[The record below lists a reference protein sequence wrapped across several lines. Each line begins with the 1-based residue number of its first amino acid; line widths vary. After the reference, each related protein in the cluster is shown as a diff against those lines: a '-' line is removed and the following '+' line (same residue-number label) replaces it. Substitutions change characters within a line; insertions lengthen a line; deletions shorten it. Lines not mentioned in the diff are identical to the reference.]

1 MKILDCDIMFCK
13 NNTDDYHCC
22 VQWMESPLTA
32 DNDKE
37 VPRFKRYHHISK
49 SKLRSIFNH
58 LRQSEALQEI
68 KVSRYEYGR
77 FKMKKVRYV
86 YVLG

>member
-13 NNTDDYHCC
+13 NKADDYHCC
-22 VQWMESPLTA
+22 VQWSESPLTA
-32 DNDKE
+32 YDDGE
-37 VPRFKRYHHISK
+37 IPSFKRHHNISK

-68 KVSRYEYGR
+68 KVSRYKYGGL
-77 FKMKKVRYV
+77 KMRKVRYI
-86 YVLG
+86 YVLN